1 MIQLSQSLYL
11 IEDTCNVYAIV
22 NGHDAVLIDF
32 GAGQALTELS
42 GIGVTVQDVILTH
55 HHRDQGQ
62 NLEQAVA
69 AGVRVWV
76 PHAEQDLVAN
86 VDVHWQARE
95 IYNNYNNRQ
104 DRFSLR
110 EPVAIA
116 GVLRDYETRA
126 FAGHIFQVVPTPGH
140 TTGSIT
146 VLAEIDGR
154 HVAFTGDLIAGPGV
168 VWSLAA
174 TQWSYN
180 GAEGVPATVASLL
193 DLKDR
198 RPDLLLPSH
207 GIPMDPPGPAI
218 DLLVERL
225 ARLLKARGQN
235 PRLFQ
240 LREKPYE
247 PITPHLLRH
256 RASMANTYVL
266 LSEGGGALILDFG
279 YDFITGIAAGTDR
292 AARRPWLYTLPALK
306 RDFGVKVIEVALT
319 THYHDDHVAGLNLL
333 RDVEGAEVWAA
344 ETFADI
350 LEDPARYD
358 LPCLWP
364 DPIPVDR
371 RLPHNRPIAWREYTF
386 TLHALPGHTRYAVAI
401 ALEVDGRRVL
411 VTGDQYQGDDGLE
424 WNYVYANRFDAEDY
438 VRSAELYRRLNPDLI
453 LTGHW
458 APFWV
463 AEHPGYFDRLAELGA
478 LLAELHD
485 DLLAPDAKGAG
496 TDGFVAWILPYQ
508 SQAQGGEPLE
518 FTAHVRN
525 AHEKAVD
532 VALTIQAP
540 AGWDVPA
547 GPLCLDVQACASN
560 TLAFQVTPP
569 VGLTARRARIALD
582 VTVNGRH
589 LGELAEALISVRPG
603 GEA

>member
-1 MIQLSQSLYL
+1 MIQLSKSLYL
-11 IEDTCNVYAIV
+11 IEDTCNVYAV
-22 NGHDAVLIDF
+22 VHGADAVLIDF
-32 GAGQALTELS
+32 GAGQALAELAR
-42 GIGVTVQDVILTH
+42 IGVTARDVILTH

-69 AGVRVWV
+69 AGARVWV
-76 PHAEQDLVAN
+76 PHAEQDLIA
-86 VDVHWQARE
+86 DVGAHWQARE

-110 EPVAIA
+110 EPIAIA
-116 GVLRDYETRA
+116 GALRDYETRP
-126 FAGHIFQVVPTPGH
+126 FAGHAFQVVPTPGH

-146 VLAEIDGR
+146 LLAEIDGR
-154 HVAFTGDLIAGPGV
+154 RVAFTGDLIAGPGV

-198 RPDLLLPSH
+198 QPDLLLPSH
-207 GIPMDPPGPAI
+207 GIPIDPPGPAI

-266 LSEGGGALILDFG
+266 LSESGAALVLDFG
-279 YDFITGIAAGTDR
+279 YDFITGLAAGTDR

-306 RDFGVKVIEVALT
+306 RDFGVTNIEVALP

-333 RDVEGAEVWAA
+333 RDVEGAKVWAA

-350 LEDPARYD
+350 LEDPARFD

-364 DPIPVDR
+364 DPILVDR
-371 RLPHNRPIAWREYTF
+371 RLPLDQPITWREYTF
-386 TLHALPGHTRYAVAI
+386 ALHALPGHTRFAVAI
-401 ALEVDGRRVL
+401 SLEVDGRRVL

-438 VRSAELYRRLNPDLI
+438 VNSAELYRRMNPDLI

-463 AEHPGYFDRLAELGA
+463 AEHPGYFDALAERGT
-478 LLAELHD
+478 LLAELHR
-485 DLLAPDAKGAG
+485 DLLAPDATWYG
-496 TDGFVAWILPYQ
+496 TDGFLAWIVPYQ
-508 SQAQGGEPLE
+508 SQAHGGEPLE
-518 FTAHVRN
+518 LAAHVRN
-525 AHEKAVD
+525 AHERAVD
-532 VALTIQAP
+532 VALTIKAP
-540 AGWDVPA
+540 AGWDVPTE
-547 GPLCLDVQACASN
+547 PLCLDVQARASN

-569 VGLTARRARIALD
+569 LGLTARRARIALD
-582 VTVNGRH
+582 VVVNGRH
-589 LGELAEALISVRPG
+589 MGELAEALVNVRPG
-603 GEA
+603 GGA